1 MKLAM
6 LLDLLILAFAALA
19 LAACAGPSISPD
31 QLAAVAKDNASAAVG
46 CATGTGPW
54 GRAGVV
60 YVNAAQASQISGT
73 VNVNTDCS
81 VNIQSNGGAAPPPA
95 K

>member
-1 MKLAM
+1 MKNLFP
-6 LLDLLILAFAALA
+6 LLAFSAL
-19 LAACAGPSISPD
+19 LAACAGPTVSPE
-31 QLAAVAKDNASAAVG
+31 QLATIAKENSAAVG

-60 YVNAAQASQISGT
+60 YVNAAQANQITGK
-73 VNVNTDCS
+73 VVVNTDCS
-81 VNIQSNGGAAPPPA
+81 VTIETA